1 MIRPSKLNPGV
12 PWYITT
18 ILLGS
23 LTIVLFGNLHIVSS
37 RDDGFQVVPKYSFSL
52 SETFINLDA
61 LTGMPSVEARSRYPL
76 AVKSLQE
83 AGLLQ
88 SEEDRA
94 RDLEAKIE
102 ADMQKRINDI
112 IGKWFWRDYFI

>member
-112 IGKWFWRDYFI
+112 IGK